1 MSQDRNRHFVNE
13 TGASVPEVWKSPD
26 GQLTLIV
33 ALQGYADAGQAVGH
47 AGELLLEEL
56 DHRTLASFNSEELL
70 DYRSR
75 RPPVTMEGS
84 RIREVK
90 NLELTLDAVK
100 DNSGAPFLL
109 LTGPEP
115 DFRWDSFST
124 AVADLAE
131 QYGVTRTIALYSA
144 PMTVPH
150 TRPMNILAHGNDAK
164 ALAANHTWGQ
174 KFVIPGAASLRLEDE
189 MVRRDR
195 IALGFTA
202 QVPHYVAQSEYPE
215 AVLGLLRA
223 VSGSGSLDLPLG
235 ELEQEVENV
244 RQVLDEQVGESE
256 EIQQVVNT
264 LEQHY
269 DAERQ
274 RRLSL
279 ESNPLIGTNG
289 NVPTADELGA
299 ELEQFLAG
307 EISRTDGRFE
317 YPVTDVELVEEV
329 TDQEELEE
337 TPEAD
342 STLENSSVEE
352 PREEDRDVGKHDDGA
367 DNPPRS
373 WRKWFRR

>member
-33 ALQGYADAGQAVGH
+33 ALQGYADAGQAISQ
-47 AGELLLEEL
+47 ASELLLEGL

-84 RIREVK
+84 RIRDVG
-90 NLELTLDAVK
+90 NLELTLEAVK

-109 LTGPEP
+109 LSGPEP

-174 KFVIPGAASLRLEDE
+174 KFVVPGAASLRLENE
-189 MVRRDR
+189 MVGRDR
-195 IALGFTA
+195 IAVGFTA

-223 VSGSGSLDLPLG
+223 VSGAGHLDLPLG

-244 RQVLDEQVGESE
+244 RQVLDQQVTESE
-256 EIQQVVNT
+256 EVQQVVAA
-264 LEQHY
+264 LEQQY
-269 DAERQ
+269 DAEQ
-274 RRLSL
+274 ERRLSL
-279 ESNPLIGTNG
+279 ESNPLIGSNG
-289 NVPTADELGA
+289 SMPTADELGA

-307 EISRTDGRFE
+307 EISRTTGRFE
-317 YPVTDVELVEEV
+317 YPVTDVELVE
-329 TDQEELEE
+329 DIAEED
-337 TPEAD
+337 P
-342 STLENSSVEE
+342 SGEE
-352 PREEDRDVGKHDDGA
+352 PQVEDQDVVKQDDA
-367 DNPPRS
+367 SDTPPSS